1 MYLKLSSSL
10 LPPGRLPSI
19 SESGCV
25 VAITGPV
32 DIVADANRA
41 FAVRNGS
48 PLQGRITGSGCM
60 LSALSGA
67 YIARREEDA
76 AGAALAAVVH
86 MGVAGQRAAAKL
98 ERMQGGTGSFATY
111 LMDELSL
118 LDGAALA
125 RDAAAFEVA

>member
-1 MYLKLSSSL
+1 MHAFGAFRRIYRSSR
-10 LPPGRLPSI
+10 G
-19 SESGCV
+19 
-25 VAITGPV
+25 
-32 DIVADANRA
+32 
-41 FAVRNGS
+41 
-48 PLQGRITGSGCM
+48 GSGRC
-60 LSALSGA
+60 GF
-67 YIARREEDA
+67 
-76 AGAALAAVVH
+76 GGCH